1 MKGSE
6 NLKKCD
12 YCAKEISYFEQ
23 YCSEE
28 CHGNANKYYETTE
41 KYGKLFSIIN
51 MICFFGIPIGI
62 FLFAFLRTA
71 GMIITVASC
80 DILGI
85 MLILLPFP
93 TENMISKYK
102 LKKATKI
109 TRIIGLAVIGP
120 GFMFLTFMILFPII
134 FPD

>member
-1 MKGSE
+1 MIIAQ
-6 NLKKCD
+6 KK
-12 YCAKEISYFEQ
+12 YPIFEQ

-62 FLFAFLRTA
+62 FFSFCVFLRTA

-109 TRIIGLAVIGP
+109 TRIIGLAVIGTRIYVFLI
-120 GFMFLTFMILFPII
+120 FMLLFPII
-134 FPD
+134 FP

>member
-51 MICFFGIPIGI
+51 MICFFGI
-62 FLFAFLRTA
+62 
-71 GMIITVASC
+71 TVASC

-109 TRIIGLAVIGP
+109 TRIIGLAVIGL
-120 GFMFLTFMILFPII
+120 GFIFLIFMLFFPII

>member
-51 MICFFGIPIGI
+51 MICFFGITIGI

-80 DILGI
+80 DILGV

-109 TRIIGLAVIGP
+109 TDISGSQ
-120 GFMFLTFMILFPII
+120 
-134 FPD
+134 

>member
-1 MKGSE
+1 MKGYE

-51 MICFFGIPIGI
+51 MICF
-62 FLFAFLRTA
+62 
-71 GMIITVASC
+71 
-80 DILGI
+80 
-85 MLILLPFP
+85 
-93 TENMISKYK
+93 
-102 LKKATKI
+102 
-109 TRIIGLAVIGP
+109 
-120 GFMFLTFMILFPII
+120 
-134 FPD
+134 

>member
-1 MKGSE
+1 M
-6 NLKKCD
+6 KKCD

-80 DILGI
+80 DILGV
-85 MLILLPFP
+85 MLILLPVSHRKYDFKVQAEKSNENYPYYRTCRNRPRIYVFNLYVIVPDYFP
-93 TENMISKYK
+93 
-102 LKKATKI
+102 
-109 TRIIGLAVIGP
+109 
-120 GFMFLTFMILFPII
+120 
-134 FPD
+134 

>member
-80 DILGI
+80 DILGV
-85 MLILLPFP
+85 MLSHRKYDFKVQAEKSNENYPYYRTCRNRPRIYVFNLYVIVPDYFP
-93 TENMISKYK
+93 
-102 LKKATKI
+102 
-109 TRIIGLAVIGP
+109 
-120 GFMFLTFMILFPII
+120 
-134 FPD
+134 

>member
-1 MKGSE
+1 
-6 NLKKCD
+6 
-12 YCAKEISYFEQ
+12 
-23 YCSEE
+23 
-28 CHGNANKYYETTE
+28 
-41 KYGKLFSIIN
+41 

-109 TRIIGLAVIGP
+109 TRIIGLAVIGL
-120 GFMFLTFMILFPII
+120 GFMFLIFMLLFPII